1 MEVKTITIIIHSDI
15 DSSTLLDIAN
25 EAGQRIAE
33 DIESYGEDATFLDE
47 ETCVE
52 VGDSIVGGV

>member
-1 MEVKTITIIIHSDI
+1 MEIKTITIIIHSDI

-25 EAGQRIAE
+25 EAGQRIAD
-33 DIESYGEDATFLDE
+33 DIESYGEEAIFHDE

-52 VGDSIVGGV
+52 VGDSIVDGE